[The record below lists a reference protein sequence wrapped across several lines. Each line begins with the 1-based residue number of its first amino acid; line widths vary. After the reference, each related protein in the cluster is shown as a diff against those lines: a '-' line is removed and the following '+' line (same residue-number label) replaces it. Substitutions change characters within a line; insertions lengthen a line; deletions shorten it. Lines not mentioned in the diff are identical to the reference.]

1 MALQILSYIL
11 LETNAS
17 PLKTALLDA
26 GICQETEG
34 WFDSS
39 TYEMVFS
46 IIAKNADVKQADAF
60 IRIIDAEWKRLAA
73 EGLPVD
79 LVKGALRKFDFLLRE
94 EDYGSTPKGL
104 IYATRLMKRWLHGD
118 DPCDSLRLLSVIERL
133 KKDEGYFERLLTEV
147 FLHNEEKTYLVF
159 TPEKG
164 KAQKDG

>member
-1 MALQILSYIL
+1 MALKKVMPWPVIAETECVQKGKLLHETYPAAEEGEDGGSFLAYSIKVGKCTDPERVMALQLLSYIL

-60 IRIIDAEWKRLAA
+60 IRIIGCRMEA
-73 EGLPVD
+73 
-79 LVKGALRKFDFLLRE
+79 
-94 EDYGSTPKGL
+94 S
-104 IYATRLMKRWLHGD
+104 
-118 DPCDSLRLLSVIERL
+118 
-133 KKDEGYFERLLTEV
+133 GYRRSACGFSQGC
-147 FLHNEEKTYLVF
+147 F
-159 TPEKG
+159 TKI
-164 KAQKDG
+164 